1 MTNQHRARLHESQS
15 VQAPESFGGGTGPRA
30 RRDGTELGFA
40 TGFANAGAR
49 KHCPVCGE
57 RYPADFRVCPRDAT
71 ALATVLGDS
80 DPLIGMVLGDTYDV
94 LGVIGEGATGRVY
107 EAAHTRLRAKHYAI
121 KVMYSDLTRQPAV
134 VERFLREA
142 QATSVLSHPNIVS
155 ALDIG
160 QTEDGRP
167 FIVSELLHGVQ
178 LGEYLAR
185 SGQLSVPEAVRIVR
199 QACQALIAAHDKG
212 IVHRDIKPGNLF
224 LVGTAGATTV
234 KVLDFGI
241 SLVGDASLTKTGMIM
256 GTPAYMPPEQASGT
270 RVDHRADIYALA
282 TVMYEALTGC
292 KAFTGAD
299 PIATLAGV
307 LTRDAEPPRSLNE
320 AIPPELEL
328 VIQRAMAKLPSQRY
342 RSMRELDAALA
353 VFDVRSAAP
362 SLLEAGPG
370 REGEIDLGEELS
382 LELELELGE
391 VIGEDDDVAAAEPAP
406 PAADDLAAPRQAD
419 ATERTSRPRKLP
431 NLPLPEALARMLGA
445 DALDH
450 ARSKLVWFAWAL
462 GVTALLG
469 SIDATTSAIRLS
481 RGGAPLTGTEIVLA
495 TLGSLGLLVMPTW
508 LFGHYVSAHVW
519 SSTPRVL
526 DTIRRMRRVLFAGLV
541 TYAAGTLLVRVFAG
555 VLSSD
560 LSSAGS
566 AGWGLLL
573 VVVAA
578 SAGARTG
585 WRELQRAGMQES

>member
-1 MTNQHRARLHESQS
+1 M
-15 VQAPESFGGGTGPRA
+15 
-30 RRDGTELGFA
+30 
-40 TGFANAGAR
+40 R

-80 DPLIGMVLGDTYDV
+80 DPLIGVVLADTYEV

-107 EAAHTRLRAKHYAI
+107 EAVHTRLRAKHYAI

-142 QATSVLSHPNIVS
+142 QATSVLTHPNIVS

-160 QTEDGRP
+160 QTNDGRP
-167 FIVSELLHGVQ
+167 FIVSELLQGVQ
-178 LGEYLAR
+178 LGEYFAR
-185 SGQLSVPEAVRIVR
+185 KGQLPVPEAVRIVR
-199 QACQALIAAHDKG
+199 QACQALIAAHAKG

-224 LVGTAGATTV
+224 LVGEPSLLTV

-282 TVMYEALTGC
+282 TVMYEALAGC

-299 PIATLAGV
+299 PIATLASV
-307 LTRDAEPPRSLNE
+307 LTREPAPPRSLNE

-328 VIQRAMAKLPSQRY
+328 VILKAMAKLPSQRY
-342 RSMRELDAALA
+342 RTMRELDMALES
-353 VFDVRSAAP
+353 FDVRSVSS
-362 SLLEAGPG
+362 SLSDVAVTEDAFESCL
-370 REGEIDLGEELS
+370 DLGLDTEPELDS
-382 LELELELGE
+382 ALLQQLEL
-391 VIGEDDDVAAAEPAP
+391 DNAEPAVP
-406 PAADDLAAPRQAD
+406 PAAPPKSWLQP
-419 ATERTSRPRKLP
+419 
-431 NLPLPEALARMLGA
+431 LARFIGA
-445 DALDH
+445 ESLDP
-450 ARSKLVWFAWAL
+450 ARVELVGLAWGM

-469 SIDATTSAIRLS
+469 LIDATTSAIRLS
-481 RGGAPLTGTEIVLA
+481 RAGAPLTGTEIVMS
-495 TLGSLGLLVMPTW
+495 TLGSLALLVMPTW
-508 LFGHYVSAHVW
+508 LFGHYVSARVW
-519 SSTPRVL
+519 SSTPLVL
-526 DTIRRMRRVLFAGLV
+526 ETARRMRRVLFAGLV

-560 LSSAGS
+560 LSAAAS
-566 AGWGLLL
+566 AGWGLSTILIG
-573 VVVAA
+573 AC
-578 SAGARTG
+578 AGVRTG
-585 WRELQRAGMQES
+585 WRELQRRSVQGS

>member
-1 MTNQHRARLHESQS
+1 MTSQHRARLNESQS
-15 VQAPESFGGGTGPRA
+15 VHASQASGSGVAPVV
-30 RRDGTELGFA
+30 RRGSAEAHSQAFERPGQL
-40 TGFANAGAR
+40 GAR

-80 DPLIGMVLGDTYDV
+80 DPLVGVVLAETYDV

-107 EAAHTRLRAKHYAI
+107 EAVHTRLRAKKYAI
-121 KVMYSDLTRQPAV
+121 KVMYGDLTRQPAV
-134 VERFLREA
+134 VERFIREA
-142 QATSVLSHPNIVS
+142 EATSVLTHPNIVS

-185 SGQLSVPEAVRIVR
+185 QGQLPVPEAVRIVR

-224 LVGTAGATTV
+224 LVGEPGATTV

-241 SLVGDASLTKTGMIM
+241 SLIGDASLTKTGMIM

-292 KAFTGAD
+292 KAFVGAD
-299 PIATLAGV
+299 PITTLAGV
-307 LTRDAEPPRSLNE
+307 LTREPLRPRSLNE
-320 AIPPELEL
+320 AIPPELEA
-328 VIQRAMAKLPSQRY
+328 VIVKAMAKSPNQRY

-353 VFDVRSAAP
+353 VFDTHAAGVHNVAADSGNG
-362 SLLEAGPG
+362 SLHVDL
-370 REGEIDLGEELS
+370 DLGAELS
-382 LELELELGE
+382 ELDLVPSEE
-391 VIGEDDDVAAAEPAP
+391 VAVPQPKRLFSRLVGAASLDD
-406 PAADDLAAPRQAD
+406 
-419 ATERTSRPRKLP
+419 
-431 NLPLPEALARMLGA
+431 ARA
-445 DALDH
+445 
-450 ARSKLVWFAWAL
+450 KLVWLAWGM

-469 SIDATTSAIRLS
+469 LIDATTSGIRLS
-481 RGGAPLTGTEIVLA
+481 RGGAPLTGTEIVMS
-495 TLGSLGLLVMPTW
+495 TLGSLALLVMPTW
-508 LFGHYVSAHVW
+508 LFGHYVSTRIWA
-519 SSTPRVL
+519 STPRVVEM
-526 DTIRRMRRVLFAGLV
+526 IRRMRRVLFAGLV
-541 TYAAGTLLVRVFAG
+541 TYAAGTLLIRVFIG
-555 VLSSD
+555 VLASE
-560 LSSAGS
+560 LSSLSS

-578 SAGARTG
+578 VAGLRTG
-585 WRELQRAGMQES
+585 WRELHRGGMQES

>member
-1 MTNQHRARLHESQS
+1 MRRMTIQHRARLSESLS
-15 VQAPESFGGGTGPRA
+15 VPGSPAIRAGSIDPGSHSGATTRSQPGQLGP
-30 RRDGTELGFA
+30 
-40 TGFANAGAR
+40 R

-71 ALATVLGDS
+71 ALATVLSDS
-80 DPLIGMVLGDTYDV
+80 DPMVGVVLADTYDL
-94 LGVIGEGATGRVY
+94 LGMIGEGATGRVY
-107 EAAHTRLRAKHYAI
+107 EAVHTRLRAKHYAI

-134 VERFLREA
+134 VERFVREA

-167 FIVSELLHGVQ
+167 YIVSELLHGVQ
-178 LGEYLAR
+178 LGDYLAQQ
-185 SGQLSVPEAVRIVR
+185 GPLSVPEAVHIVR
-199 QACQALIAAHDKG
+199 QACQALIAAHTKG

-224 LVGTAGATTV
+224 LVGHTGATTV

-282 TVMYEALTGC
+282 TVLYELLAGC
-292 KAFTGAD
+292 KAFSGAD

-307 LTRDAEPPRSLNE
+307 LTRDAPRLRSLNE
-320 AIPPELEL
+320 AVPPELEL
-328 VIQRAMAKLPSQRY
+328 VIQKAMSKLPSQRY

-353 VFDVRSAAP
+353 RFDVRSAYLYASADSEGH
-362 SLLEAGPG
+362 SLTHGGLTVDELDLSLDDL
-370 REGEIDLGEELS
+370 DLGDALGAD
-382 LELELELGE
+382 LELEADEE
-391 VIGEDDDVAAAEPAP
+391 VAPEASEIRQTQPAAADKPRAAWLPFAEPLD
-406 PAADDLAAPRQAD
+406 PA
-419 ATERTSRPRKLP
+419 RKQ
-431 NLPLPEALARMLGA
+431 
-445 DALDH
+445 
-450 ARSKLVWFAWAL
+450 LVWLAS
-462 GVTALLG
+462 GVGVMALLG
-469 SIDATTSAIRLS
+469 LIDATTSAIRLS
-481 RGGAPLTGTEIVLA
+481 RAGAPLTGTEITLS
-495 TLGSLGLLVMPTW
+495 TLGALALLVMPTW
-508 LFGHYVSAHVW
+508 LFGHYVSTRVW

-526 DTIRRMRRVLFAGLV
+526 DTMSRMRRVLFAGLL

-566 AGWGLLL
+566 AGWGLLMFIL
-573 VVVAA
+573 AA
-578 SAGARTG
+578 LAGARTG
-585 WRELQRAGMQES
+585 WRELQRPDVQNPEHSHIQA

>member
-1 MTNQHRARLHESQS
+1 MTSQHRARLSELQS
-15 VQAPESFGGGTGPRA
+15 VHAPHAPHAAQASGSGVAPVA
-30 RRDGTELGFA
+30 RRASPDTHSQAFSSPGQL
-40 TGFANAGAR
+40 GAR

-80 DPLIGMVLGDTYDV
+80 DPLVGVVLADTYDL

-107 EAAHTRLRAKHYAI
+107 EAVHTRLRAKHYAI

-134 VERFLREA
+134 VERFVREA
-142 QATSVLSHPNIVS
+142 QATSVLTHPNIVS

-185 SGQLSVPEAVRIVR
+185 QGQLPVPEAVRIVR
-199 QACQALIAAHDKG
+199 QACQALIVAHDKG

-224 LVGTAGATTV
+224 LVGTHGAATV

-241 SLVGDASLTKTGMIM
+241 SLIGDTSLTKTGMIM

-270 RVDHRADIYALA
+270 RVDHRADIYSLA

-292 KAFTGAD
+292 KAFMGAD
-299 PIATLAGV
+299 PITTLAGV
-307 LTRDAEPPRSLNE
+307 LTREPLRPRTLND
-320 AIPPELEL
+320 AIPPELEA
-328 VIQRAMAKLPSQRY
+328 VIQKAMSKAPNQRY

-353 VFDVRSAAP
+353 VFDIRSAGLQNVPVIHSDAMHVD
-362 SLLEAGPG
+362 LDL
-370 REGEIDLGEELS
+370 DLGSELS
-382 LELELELGE
+382 ELDLEEEEPQDRSQELQRE
-391 VIGEDDDVAAAEPAP
+391 VAAAEPSP
-406 PAADDLAAPRQAD
+406 FIGP
-419 ATERTSRPRKLP
+419 
-431 NLPLPEALARMLGA
+431 LARIIGA
-445 DALDH
+445 ASLDH
-450 ARSKLVWFAWAL
+450 ARAKLVWLAWGM

-469 SIDATTSAIRLS
+469 LIDATTSAIRLS
-481 RGGAPLTGTEIVLA
+481 RGGAALTGTEIVMS
-495 TLGSLGLLVMPTW
+495 TLGSLALLVMPTW
-508 LFGHYVSAHVW
+508 LFGHYVSSRVW
-519 SSTPRVL
+519 ASTPRVVE
-526 DTIRRMRRVLFAGLV
+526 TIRRMRRVLFAGLV
-541 TYAAGTLLVRVFAG
+541 TYAAGTLLIRVFSG
-555 VLSSD
+555 VLASD
-560 LSSAGS
+560 LSSLSS

-578 SAGARTG
+578 IAGLRTG
-585 WRELQRAGMQES
+585 WRELHRGGLQES

>member
-1 MTNQHRARLHESQS
+1 MTSQHRAQLSELQS
-15 VQAPESFGGGTGPRA
+15 VHASQASGSGVAPVA
-30 RRDGTELGFA
+30 RR
-40 TGFANAGAR
+40 TGSDTHSQAFSSPGQLGAR

-80 DPLIGMVLGDTYDV
+80 DPLVGVVLADTYDL

-107 EAAHTRLRAKHYAI
+107 EAVHTRLRAKHYAI

-134 VERFLREA
+134 VERFVREA
-142 QATSVLSHPNIVS
+142 QATSVLTHPNIVS

-185 SGQLSVPEAVRIVR
+185 QGQLPVPEAVRIVR
-199 QACQALIAAHDKG
+199 QACQALIVAHDKG

-224 LVGTAGATTV
+224 LVGPPGAATV

-241 SLVGDASLTKTGMIM
+241 SLIGDASLTKTGMIM

-299 PIATLAGV
+299 PITTLAGV
-307 LTRDAEPPRSLNE
+307 LTREPLRPRTLND
-320 AIPPELEL
+320 AIPPELEA
-328 VIQRAMAKLPSQRY
+328 VIQKAMSKAPSQRY
-342 RSMRELDAALA
+342 RSMRELDAALT
-353 VFDVRSAAP
+353 VFDIRSAELQNVTTLTDHKVTD
-362 SLLEAGPG
+362 SEAMHVDL
-370 REGEIDLGEELS
+370 DLGAELS
-382 LELELELGE
+382 ELDLEEPEDRSQEL
-391 VIGEDDDVAAAEPAP
+391 
-406 PAADDLAAPRQAD
+406 Q
-419 ATERTSRPRKLP
+419 
-431 NLPLPEALARMLGA
+431 PEAVESPSKRLFVGPLARMIGA
-445 DALDH
+445 APLDH
-450 ARSKLVWFAWAL
+450 ARAKLVWLAWGM

-469 SIDATTSAIRLS
+469 LIDATTSAIRLS
-481 RGGAPLTGTEIVLA
+481 RGGAALTGTEIVMS
-495 TLGSLGLLVMPTW
+495 TLGSLALLVMPTW
-508 LFGHYVSAHVW
+508 LFGHYVSSRIWA
-519 SSTPRVL
+519 STPRVVE
-526 DTIRRMRRVLFAGLV
+526 TIRRMRRVLFAGLV
-541 TYAAGTLLVRVFAG
+541 TYAAGTLLIRVFSG
-555 VLSSD
+555 VLASE
-560 LSSAGS
+560 LSSLSS

-578 SAGARTG
+578 FAGLRTG
-585 WRELQRAGMQES
+585 WRELHRGGLQES

>member
-1 MTNQHRARLHESQS
+1 MTSQHRARLSELQS
-15 VQAPESFGGGTGPRA
+15 VHASHAPQASGSGVAPVA
-30 RRDGTELGFA
+30 RRASPDTHSQAFSSPGQL
-40 TGFANAGAR
+40 GAR

-80 DPLIGMVLGDTYDV
+80 DPLIGVVLADTYDL

-107 EAAHTRLRAKHYAI
+107 EAVHTRLRAKHYAI

-134 VERFLREA
+134 VERFVREA
-142 QATSVLSHPNIVS
+142 QATSVLTHPNIVS

-185 SGQLSVPEAVRIVR
+185 QGQLPVPEAVRIVR
-199 QACQALIAAHDKG
+199 QACQALIVAHDKG

-224 LVGTAGATTV
+224 LVGAVGTQGAATV

-241 SLVGDASLTKTGMIM
+241 SLIGDASLTKTGMIM

-299 PIATLAGV
+299 PITTLAGV
-307 LTRDAEPPRSLNE
+307 LTREPLRPRTLND
-320 AIPPELEL
+320 AIPSELEA
-328 VIQRAMAKLPSQRY
+328 VIQKAMSKAPNQRY

-353 VFDVRSAAP
+353 VFDIRSAGLQEVADSDP
-362 SLLEAGPG
+362 LHV
-370 REGEIDLGEELS
+370 DLG
-382 LELELELGE
+382 LELGSE
-391 VIGEDDDVAAAEPAP
+391 LSELDPLHVEEEQAHDRCQDRSQELQPVAAEPAP
-406 PAADDLAAPRQAD
+406 FIGP
-419 ATERTSRPRKLP
+419 
-431 NLPLPEALARMLGA
+431 LARMIGA
-445 DALDH
+445 ASLDH
-450 ARSKLVWFAWAL
+450 ARAKLVWLAWGM

-469 SIDATTSAIRLS
+469 LIDATTSAIRLS
-481 RGGAPLTGTEIVLA
+481 RGGAALTGTEIVLS
-495 TLGSLGLLVMPTW
+495 TLGSLALLVMPTW
-508 LFGHYVSAHVW
+508 LFGHYVSSRVW
-519 SSTPRVL
+519 ASTPRVVE
-526 DTIRRMRRVLFAGLV
+526 TIRRMRRVLFAGLV
-541 TYAAGTLLVRVFAG
+541 TYAAGTLLIRVFSG
-555 VLSSD
+555 VLASD
-560 LSSAGS
+560 LSSLSS

-578 SAGARTG
+578 IAGLRTG
-585 WRELQRAGMQES
+585 WRELHRGGLQES